1 MNLKSILIFL
11 IFIIGI
17 VMLIIAFSEFPSSNN
32 TQNET
37 SFLDDLLAAVFGTG
51 SSGGGYY
58 YPPISCQ
65 PEIII
70 FNISLNKGELYTYKE
85 EKNVCGDIINTT
97 STYFIEE
104 YNTSNECYTIRY
116 KTQYI
121 QFEDCESFTIMN
133 RTTKKLKN
141 ITIKDE
147 NGTFLLCNKS
157 QISCK
162 DYGGSPFFG
171 LIDKNFKVTATFKQH
186 LKYRYGLYT
195 TEGDVY
201 PKTEMFVVG
210 EEKLNGKDTYV
221 VKKVREIGTGH
232 KKNLTTEIFST
243 SYLWVDK
250 NTGVVLKAEDYLG
263 EKNEKMSELELINLT
278 ECKLI
283 NLTECQ

>member
-17 VMLIIAFSEFPSSNN
+17 VMLIAAFSEFPSSNN

-65 PEIII
+65 PETII

-85 EKNVCGDIINTT
+85 KLNECGEDIIINT
-97 STYFIEE
+97 TYFIEE
-104 YNTSNECYTIRY
+104 YNNSNECYTIRY

-121 QFEDCESFTIMN
+121 DWESSKCSTTTIN
-133 RTTKKLKN
+133 GKTTESNN

-157 QISCK
+157 QISCN

-171 LIDKNFKVTATFKQH
+171 IIDKNFKVTATFKQH

-263 EKNEKMSELELINLT
+263 EKNEKMSEL
-278 ECKLI
+278 KLI